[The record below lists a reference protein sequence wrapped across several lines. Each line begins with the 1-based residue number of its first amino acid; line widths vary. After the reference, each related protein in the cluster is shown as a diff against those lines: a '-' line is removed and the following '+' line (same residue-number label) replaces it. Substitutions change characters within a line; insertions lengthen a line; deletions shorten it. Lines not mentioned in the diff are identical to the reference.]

1 MEIARKYKLFTLHN
15 VHCTKSCMLE
25 IQENNSHSASVNIAM
40 TSKERTCKTF
50 SLKSQYTMKILM

>member
-50 SLKSQYTMKILM
+50 SLKSQYK